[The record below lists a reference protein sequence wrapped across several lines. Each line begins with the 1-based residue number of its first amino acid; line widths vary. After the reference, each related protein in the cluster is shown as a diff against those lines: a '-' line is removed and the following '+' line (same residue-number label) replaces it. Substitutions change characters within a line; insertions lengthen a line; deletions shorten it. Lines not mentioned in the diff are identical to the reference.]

1 VAFLIP
7 LSDPVF
13 SPCLPPPRWQNPR
26 SEGKL
31 FSFDVVDKEG
41 GEIRVTAWNNAVDV
55 FEPLLQVC
63 GGTMM
68 R

>member
-1 VAFLIP
+1 V
-7 LSDPVF
+7 
-13 SPCLPPPRWQNPR
+13 R

-55 FEPLLQVC
+55 FEPMLQVGWVQGS
-63 GGTMM
+63 GGS
-68 R
+68 RGEGGGCR